1 MQYLYG
7 AFQGQGEIYNV
18 LSNNLQISKGR
29 MLLPN
34 ASLQGGI
41 WIAQFEN
48 IIQCEGKRKLLQI
61 KM

>member
-7 AFQGQGEIYNV
+7 AFQGQAEIYNV

-48 IIQCEGKRKLLQI
+48 II
-61 KM
+61 M